1 MDGNALVTRGSRD
14 WIFYVIFLYSLL
26 FLITNFKYIPSNN
39 VVHSQTK
46 KKKKEEEE
54 EEEKGRRK
62 EVTTQLFSL
71 NRNIG

>member
-1 MDGNALVTRGSRD
+1 MDGNALVTRGFGDR
-14 WIFYVIFLYSLL
+14 IFYVIFLCSLL
-26 FLITNFKYIPSNN
+26 FLITHFKYIPSNN
-39 VVHSQTK
+39 VVHSQK
-46 KKKKEEEE
+46 KKKKKKKEE

>member
-1 MDGNALVTRGSRD
+1 MDGNALVTRGSGD

-26 FLITNFKYIPSNN
+26 FLITHFKYIPSNN
-39 VVHSQTK
+39 VVHSK
-46 KKKKEEEE
+46 KKKKEEE

-71 NRNIG
+71 DRNIG

>member
-46 KKKKEEEE
+46 KKKSKKNKKKKKEEE
-54 EEEKGRRK
+54 KK
-62 EVTTQLFSL
+62 
-71 NRNIG
+71 

>member
-46 KKKKEEEE
+46 KKKRKKKKKKKM
-54 EEEKGRRK
+54 EEEKK
-62 EVTTQLFSL
+62 
-71 NRNIG
+71 